1 MEFPSFLEPGPVKT
15 VIAIRKIIYWTFIL
29 IFTALLLDGQYD
41 SIVVGP
47 ETILGLIFL
56 ATSSI
61 IFVETLFER
70 HILEFPSRLDTLPVG
85 VGLISGTVSLFVG
98 IGFTFDITVLINVFE
113 PFMTY
118 VYLKAILVLG
128 YVWYR
133 GTIETDISSS
143 L

>member
-1 MEFPSFLEPGPVKT
+1 VKT
-15 VIAIRKIIYWTFIL
+15 VVLIRKIIYWTFIL
-29 IFTALLLDGQYD
+29 IFTGLLLDAQYD
-41 SIVVGP
+41 QIVINP
-47 ETILGLIFL
+47 ENIVGLIFL
-56 ATSSI
+56 ATASM

-70 HILEFPSRLDTLPVG
+70 HILDFPSRLDTLPVG
-85 VGLISGTVSLFVG
+85 VGLISGTISLLVG
-98 IGFTFDITVLINVFE
+98 IGFSFNLNFLISVFE

-133 GTIETDISSS
+133 GNVETDISSS

>member
-1 MEFPSFLEPGPVKT
+1 MKFPSSLEPGPVKT

-41 SIVVGP
+41 NIVVGP

-85 VGLISGTVSLFVG
+85 VGLISGTVSLLVG

-133 GTIETDISSS
+133 GTVETDISSS